1 MPSYLES
8 LEGQQG
14 YRGRAVAVDHTVGGR
29 VRDKRAVWWSQSGG
43 TIFPSGGKGR
53 GPAG

>member
-14 YRGRAVAVDHTVGGR
+14 YRGMAVAVDHTVGGR
-29 VRDKRAVWWSQSGG
+29 GQGKRAVWVESEWG